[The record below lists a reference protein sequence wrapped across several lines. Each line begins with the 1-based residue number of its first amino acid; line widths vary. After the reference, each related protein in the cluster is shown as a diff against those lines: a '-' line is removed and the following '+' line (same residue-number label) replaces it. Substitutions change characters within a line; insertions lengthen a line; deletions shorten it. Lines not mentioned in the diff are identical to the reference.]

1 MRYSIK
7 HEVPGRIRFQL
18 DGKLPEDDAIAF
30 EEIFLALD
38 GVTKAVAY
46 PKAGSVAVWYVATES
61 ADLDQM
67 RETVVQEMD
76 RLTIEEVKEY
86 EVADSFALAPRPRHL
101 FHSLASMIAFRL
113 LRKMYLSMPIRAL
126 WTLWCALPFW
136 REALRSLRH
145 GRLDVPVLDAAAIAM
160 GFIKGDPPS
169 SSRTMFL
176 LKVGGQL
183 EDYTQRRSESGLVR
197 SLLSIPQQAIL
208 VIGDIEEAVPIS
220 DLCEGDIVVSRIG
233 DQIPV
238 DGTVLKGAASVNQ
251 SSLTGESAA
260 VLRTVGD
267 TVYAGTAIEEGEL
280 YIQVMGEPEESKV
293 RAIIK
298 MVEQSQAYK
307 SSDQKRIEN
316 IADGLVPWNFLLAAI
331 VAIATRNVERVAAA
345 LMVDY
350 SCALQLSGS
359 VAVMA
364 AQQEGAKEGFMVR
377 GSRYFD
383 HMAEAD
389 VIVFDK
395 TGTLT
400 YSTPKV
406 AKVVPYGGWE
416 RDEVLRLS
424 ACLEEHFPHPVAR
437 AVVAQAYQEG
447 LEHRERHTDVEYVV
461 AHGIASTLDGER
473 VVIGS
478 EHFILEDEG
487 VRITAAQR
495 KKIEHD
501 AEGTSP
507 LYLAVGGVLRGV
519 IYIEDPPK
527 EGAAEVVQELRE
539 VGFKRVIMLTGDS
552 EPAAKRIA
560 DAVGITDYQSQLL
573 PEDKYRI
580 VAELQEQ
587 GYKVAMVG
595 DGVNDSPALSA
606 AHVSIAMGEGS
617 AVARETADISL
628 VSEDLHALV
637 DLRRM
642 SVRLD
647 QRMRRGYRT
656 TIAINTALLALGVTG
671 VLSPAVS
678 SVIHNGTTILTSISN
693 TRRYLP

>member
-1 MRYSIK
+1 M
-7 HEVPGRIRFQL
+7 
-18 DGKLPEDDAIAF
+18 
-30 EEIFLALD
+30 
-38 GVTKAVAY
+38 
-46 PKAGSVAVWYVATES
+46 
-61 ADLDQM
+61 
-67 RETVVQEMD
+67 
-76 RLTIEEVKEY
+76 
-86 EVADSFALAPRPRHL
+86 
-101 FHSLASMIAFRL
+101 
-113 LRKMYLSMPIRAL
+113 
-126 WTLWCALPFW
+126 
-136 REALRSLRH
+136 
-145 GRLDVPVLDAAAIAM
+145 
-160 GFIKGDPPS
+160 
-169 SSRTMFL
+169 
-176 LKVGGQL
+176 
-183 EDYTQRRSESGLVR
+183 
-197 SLLSIPQQAIL
+197 
-208 VIGDIEEAVPIS
+208 
-220 DLCEGDIVVSRIG
+220 G

-238 DGTVLKGAASVNQ
+238 DGTVVKGAASVNQ
-251 SSLTGESAA
+251 ASLTGESAA
-260 VLRTVGD
+260 VLRTIGD

-316 IADGLVPWNFLLAAI
+316 LADGLVPWNFLLAAI
-331 VAIATRNVERVAAA
+331 VAITTRNVERVAAA

-400 YSTPKV
+400 HSTPKV
-406 AKVVPYGGWE
+406 AKVVPYGDWE

-437 AVVAQAYQEG
+437 AVVAQAAEEG

-487 VRITAAQR
+487 VKITAAQR
-495 KKIEHD
+495 KKIERD
-501 AEGTSP
+501 AKGSSP

-527 EGAAEVVQELRE
+527 EGAAEVVQELRD

-580 VAELQEQ
+580 VTELQEQ

-642 SVRLD
+642 SVKLD

-678 SVIHNGTTILTSISN
+678 SVVHNGTTILTSISN